1 MIVLA
6 FSLLSVSLSRQD
18 NALKELSGAE
28 EIAIEAE
35 QVNFVR
41 SLLEENTDFIV
52 GELLLAEALTCE
64 SSPGNAKQRINQAL
78 AAYFEE
84 MLKGVGG
91 IEIEF
96 AEASQEF
103 LNRNS
108 SLVVK
113 RLGPACKIKYTFH
126 GGLLRNQPVLA
137 DVRGER
143 VVQQFKI
150 PAGYSQEREAWLHV

>member
-6 FSLLSVSLSRQD
+6 FSMLSISLSYQD
-18 NALKELSGAE
+18 NALNELFEAE
-28 EIAIEAE
+28 KIAIEAE

-52 GELLLAEALTCE
+52 EGILLEEALLCD

-78 AAYFEE
+78 VAYFEE
-84 MLKGVGG
+84 MQKGVDG

-96 AEASQEF
+96 ANASNGF
-103 LNRNS
+103 LNQNS

-113 RLGPACKIKYTFH
+113 RLGPSCKIKYSFH
-126 GGLLRNQPVLA
+126 GGLLKNQPVLA
-137 DVRGER
+137 EVRGKE
-143 VVQQFKI
+143 VVQQFKV
-150 PAGYSQEREAWLHV
+150 PVGYSQEKEVWLHV

>member
-6 FSLLSVSLSRQD
+6 FSLLSVSLSQQD
-18 NALKELSGAE
+18 NALEELLKAE
-28 EIAIEAE
+28 AIAIEAE

-52 GELLLAEALTCE
+52 EEILWEEAILCD
-64 SSPGNAKQRINQAL
+64 SAPGNTKQRINQAL
-78 AAYFEE
+78 ATYFEE
-84 MLKGVGG
+84 MQKGVGG

-96 AEASQEF
+96 AKANQEF
-103 LNRNS
+103 LNENS

-113 RLGPACKIKYTFH
+113 RLGPACEITYTFH

-137 DVRGER
+137 EVRGKK

-150 PAGYSQEREAWLHV
+150 PAGYTQEKEAWLHA

>member
-6 FSLLSVSLSRQD
+6 FSLLSISLSHQN
-18 NALKELSGAE
+18 NALKELSEAKA
-28 EIAIEAE
+28 IAIEAE

-52 GELLLAEALTCE
+52 EGILLEEALLCDN
-64 SSPGNAKQRINQAL
+64 SPGDAKQRINQAL
-78 AAYFEE
+78 AAYFKE
-84 MLKGVGG
+84 MQGGVGG
-91 IEIEF
+91 IAINF
-96 AEASQEF
+96 SDTSQWF
-103 LNRNS
+103 LNKNS

-113 RLGPACKIKYTFH
+113 RLGPSCKIKYSFH

-137 DVRGER
+137 DVRGNR

-150 PAGYSQEREAWLHV
+150 PAGYSQEKEAWLHA

>member
-6 FSLLSVSLSRQD
+6 FSLLSVSLSQQD
-18 NALKELSGAE
+18 SALRELSEAE
-28 EIAIEAE
+28 KIAIEAE

-52 GELLLAEALTCE
+52 GGILLEEALLCD
-64 SSPGNAKQRINQAL
+64 SSPGDAKQRINQAL

-84 MLKGVGG
+84 MQKGICG

-96 AEASQEF
+96 ANASNGF
-103 LNRNS
+103 LNQNS

-113 RLGPACKIKYTFH
+113 RLGPSCKIKYTFH
-126 GGLLRNQPVLA
+126 GGLLKNQSVLA
-137 DVRGER
+137 EVMGEK
-143 VVQQFKI
+143 VVQQFKV
-150 PAGYSQEREAWLHV
+150 PAGYSQEKEAWLHV